1 MAALQ
6 AEVRESY
13 STFVR
18 GMLDITDNIVGGV
31 VVPPPQVVRHD
42 GDDPY
47 LVVAADKGTA
57 TFSDMANDLAAEYGF
72 WLGDAFAS
80 GGSSGYDHKGMGIT
94 ARGAWESV
102 RRHFHVLGVDAD
114 TAPITVV
121 GIGDMS
127 GDVFGNGM
135 LLSKA
140 MKLVAAFDHRHVF
153 VDPNPDPAV
162 SWEERKRLFDLPGSS
177 WDDYDRAKISA
188 GGGVW
193 PRSAKSIALSAEM
206 RAALG
211 TDAATLTPTELLST
225 ILKAPVDLL
234 WNGGIGTYVKCSTES
249 NAVVGD
255 RTNDGL
261 RVDGIDL
268 RARVVGEGGNLGFT
282 QLGRVEFARQG
293 GMINTDAID
302 NSAGVDCSDHEVN
315 IKILVDAVVAAGDL
329 TVKQRNQLLADM
341 TDDVAEHVLADNY
354 AQNVALANARAQ
366 AAPMVDVHAALPPQP
381 RARGPHRP
389 RPGVPPDR
397 EAPARA
403 GGLGG
408 GAHHAGV
415 RGGAGLHQDHQ
426 RGRGAG
432 LRAARGPVPPARAGG
447 VLPARRCRSATAS
460 SCPSTACGGRS
471 SPRSW

>member
-1 MAALQ
+1 M
-6 AEVRESY
+6 
-13 STFVR
+13 
-18 GMLDITDNIVGGV
+18 
-31 VVPPPQVVRHD
+31 RHD

-57 TFSDMANDLAAEYGF
+57 TFCDMANDLAAEYGF

-102 RRHFHVLGVDAD
+102 RRHFRVLGVDAD
-114 TAPITVV
+114 AAPITVV

-135 LLSKA
+135 LLSQA
-140 MKLVAAFDHRHVF
+140 MRLVAAFDHRHVF
-153 VDPNPDPAV
+153 LDPNPDPARV
-162 SWEERKRLFDLPGSS
+162 VGGAQAAVRPPGLLVGRLRP
-177 WDDYDRAKISA
+177 R
-188 GGGVW
+188 
-193 PRSAKSIALSAEM
+193 PRSPPAAASGPARPRASPLSAEV
-206 RAALG
+206 RAGAG
-211 TDAATLTPTELLST
+211 HRGRHAHPDR
-225 ILKAPVDLL
+225 APVDHPQ
-234 WNGGIGTYVKCSTES
+234 GARRPAVERRIGTYVKCSTEP
-249 NAVVGD
+249 NADVGD
-255 RTNDGL
+255 RANDGL

-315 IKILVDAVVAAGDL
+315 IKILLDAVVAAGDL

-397 EAPARA
+397 EAAARA
-403 GGLGG
+403 GQ
-408 GAHHAGV
+408 AS
-415 RGGAGLHQDHQ
+415 GAGLTTPEFAVVLAYTKTTNVAEVLAS
-426 RGRGAG
+426 RP
-432 LRAARGPVPPARAGG
+432 ARGPVPPAGAGG
-447 VLPARRCRSATAS
+447 YFPPRAAGALRRR
-460 SCPSTACGGRS
+460 
-471 SPRSW
+471 